1 MSKLRA
7 SIKLTR
13 SILFSL
19 LLIALTLVPLI
30 NTTNKPVHAATTLPA
45 YRYTKTF
52 DTVDGYAYSTANAT
66 DTNGNVY
73 VAGDFSGHVIF
84 DGVGGTDSVTSS
96 NQNIFLTKFSSTGVY
111 LGTKTFDTSTENS
124 YGYVSTIN
132 VDSQDNVFL
141 SGIFSGTVGFDGVG
155 GTHTITTTDNTAF
168 VTKFNSSGNYGWTKV
183 NSNPGSYSY
192 ASSVVSDKNGAIY
205 VAGYFA
211 GTVTFDGVGGTHTV
225 TTASGTS
232 DSYLTKYNSD
242 GTYAWTQ
249 TIESATS
256 SDSNYAN
263 NIAVDSNNNIYTVGY
278 FYGNVIFDGPGGV
291 NTKNSPNGLS
301 YLNKYSSSGQYQ
313 WTRTT
318 SSTSSGYT
326 SASSVAIDPNNN
338 IYVTGDYY
346 GTTIEFNGTDN
357 PQSTSNSS
365 VYLTKYSNDGTY
377 LSTRVFDTSSGSSYA
392 YSARLAID
400 YLGDVFLLS
409 GYIGTVVFDGPGGSD
424 SQASSATG
432 SSGSTGAITKINS
445 DGSYGWTQS
454 FYDMDENSINTLGMG
469 VQGGISLDNNGNINV
484 SSFFAGSVAFDGK
497 NGTHIYTTNNES
509 AYFTSFSAF
518 PPLPK
523 VINANNTGPAAPKT
537 GFASSGMSYSGL
549 LLIAA
554 ASSSILGL
562 GLLTR
567 RINR

>member
-52 DTVDGYAYSTANAT
+52 DTVGGDAYSTANAT

-73 VAGDFSGHVIF
+73 VAGDFSGHIIF

-96 NQNIFLTKFSSTGVY
+96 NQNIFLTKFSSTGAY
-111 LGTKTFDTSTENS
+111 LGTKTFDVSDGSSFS
-124 YGYVSTIN
+124 YVAAIN
-132 VDSQDNVFL
+132 VDSQNNVFL
-141 SGIFSGTVGFDGVG
+141 SGDFS
-155 GTHTITTTDNTAF
+155 
-168 VTKFNSSGNYGWTKV
+168 
-183 NSNPGSYSY
+183 
-192 ASSVVSDKNGAIY
+192 
-205 VAGYFA
+205 
-211 GTVTFDGVGGTHTV
+211 GTVTFDGVGGTSTLTSTENTAYVTKFNANGTYGWTKINSNIGSYSYANTVVADKNGSIYVAGYFSGTV
-225 TTASGTS
+225 TFDGVGGTS
-232 DSYLTKYNSD
+232 TVTATSGSTDGYLTKYNSD
-242 GTYAWTQ
+242 GTYGWTQ
-249 TIESATS
+249 TMDSAVS
-256 SDSNYAN
+256 SDSYTFHL
-263 NIAVDSNNNIYTVGY
+263 AVDSNNNIYAVGDFFGTVT
-278 FYGNVIFDGPGGV
+278 FDGPGGV
-291 NTKNSPNGLS
+291 DTKNSTNGLS
-301 YLNKYSSSGQYQ
+301 YLTKYSSTGQYQ

-318 SSTSSGYT
+318 NVTGSGNIN
-326 SASSVAIDPNNN
+326 AASVAIDPNNN
-338 IYVTGDYY
+338 IYVTGFFT
-346 GTTIEFNGTDN
+346 GTNIEFNGTDN
-357 PQSTSNSS
+357 PQSTLNVS
-365 VYLTKYSNDGTY
+365 VYLTKYTNDGTY
-377 LSTRVFDTSSGSSYA
+377 ISTKVFDTSAANTYA
-392 YSARLAID
+392 YSAALAID
-400 YLGDVFLLS
+400 YLGDVFLFS
-409 GYIGTVVFDGPGGSD
+409 GYVGTVVFDGPGGSD
-424 SQASSATG
+424 SQTSSASGG
-432 SSGSTGAITKINS
+432 SIGSGAITKINS

-497 NGTHIYTTNNES
+497 NGTHIYTTNNDS

-523 VINANNTGPAAPKT
+523 IINANNTGPAAPKT
-537 GFASSGMSYSGL
+537 GFASSGMSCSGL